1 MPIISS
7 EQNQVWIMPPVHL
20 LVFISSDQ
28 FDTSDRRGTLLENRK
43 LGVETVVT
51 SSSEGKRFE

>member
-1 MPIISS
+1 
-7 EQNQVWIMPPVHL
+7 VHL
-20 LVFISSDQ
+20 LVFISRGQ